1 MSKKERTPKA
11 TRARFIFALAV
22 ITFMIIFILIS
33 KLTQKKETVQ
43 QNTDVEQVMDN
54 QLDSLIK
61 VYFPGEKTEII
72 NKSIAELINKSEEID
87 RLRNLEGRLQTAR
100 ELGNTNDKTYKA
112 MYREYQ
118 ELQKKLQNSIN
129 HDEYYYRSIRLKDR
143 NSQETWTFFQKTDK
157 SLRSSSIVTRFKIS
171 DDMKAKIDS
180 VTSTFNVTQ
189 EELIENKQ

>member
-22 ITFMIIFILIS
+22 ITFMFIFILIS
-33 KLTQKKETVQ
+33 KLKQKKETVQ

-61 VYFPGEKTEII
+61 VYFPGGKTEVI

-112 MYREYQ
+112 MYRECQ
-118 ELQKKLQNSIN
+118 ELQKKLQKRTDY
-129 HDEYYYRSIRLKDR
+129 DEYYYRSIRLKDKD
-143 NSQETWTFFQKTDK
+143 SQETWTFYQKTDK
-157 SLRSSSIVTRFKIS
+157 NLRSSSIVTRFKIS
-171 DDMKAKIDS
+171 DDMKAKTDS
-180 VTSTFNVTQ
+180 VINTFNVTQ
-189 EELIENKQ
+189 EELIENKL